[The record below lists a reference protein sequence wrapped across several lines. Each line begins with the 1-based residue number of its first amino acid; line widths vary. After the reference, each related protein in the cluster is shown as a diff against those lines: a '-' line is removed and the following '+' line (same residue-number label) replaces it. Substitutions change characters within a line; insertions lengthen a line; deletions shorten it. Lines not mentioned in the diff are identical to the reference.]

1 LNHDPASTT
10 SRGHRWLMALMCAPM
25 LLIVGLLIATGAV
38 GAGALLPALLC
49 VGGMAFMMFVMGRTR
64 RS

>member
-1 LNHDPASTT
+1 
-10 SRGHRWLMALMCAPM
+10 MALMCAPM

-49 VGGMAFMMFVMGRTR
+49 VGGMAFMMFVMGRTH